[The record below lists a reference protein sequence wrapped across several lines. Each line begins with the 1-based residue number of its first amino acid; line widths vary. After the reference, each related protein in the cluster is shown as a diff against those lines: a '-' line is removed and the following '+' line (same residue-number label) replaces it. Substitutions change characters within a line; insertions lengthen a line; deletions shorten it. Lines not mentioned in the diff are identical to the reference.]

1 MIKRTYNAEFINS
14 VINHPSVIK
23 GTEFKEL
30 ADVSAIASDLRN
42 HVLVNEFGGFLVIK
56 KMEGIYECHTQFLPE
71 GRGQLAVEAVQ
82 EAMRYMFLE
91 TDCIRIITKV
101 NVNNKAVRLFASQ
114 FFKKRGT
121 NGTHDYYS
129 LDIDTWIEKDD
140 CCRIKGRLFHA
151 QIEDSLDVDP
161 LLNAFV
167 GAAILMA
174 QHQNVYKGQLAH
186 NRWAVMAGYE
196 PIIILSETPLIIR
209 KGKHVI
215 SLQNNEVTLCP
226 LH

>member
-14 VINHPSVIK
+14 VINHPSVIE
-23 GTEFKEL
+23 GTELKEL
-30 ADVSAIASDLRN
+30 ADVSAIAADLRN
-42 HVLVNEFGGFLVIK
+42 HILVNEFGGFLVIK
-56 KMEGIYECHTQFLPE
+56 AMEGVYECHTQFLPE

-91 TDCIRIITKV
+91 TDCQRIITKV
-101 NVNNKAVRLFASQ
+101 NVNNKAVRLFAGQ

-129 LDIDTWIEKDD
+129 LDLDNWIEKDD
-140 CCRIKGRLFHA
+140 HCRIKGRLFHA
-151 QIEDSLDVDP
+151 QIDDDVEHSDDP
-161 LLNAFV
+161 IHNSFV

-174 QHQNVYKGQLAH
+174 QANNIYKGQLAY

-196 PIIILSETPLIIR
+196 PIIILSETPIIAKCGNLR
-209 KGKHVI
+209 I
-215 SLQNNEVTLCP
+215 AIQNSGVTLCR
-226 LH
+226 